1 MGASAC
7 HQSVFRHGLSPDR
20 FPRVHA
26 TFNFT
31 PSLLVQLKE
40 IGDGAVQDL
49 FLEHARR
56 RAADLN
62 HEEQAFL
69 IRHYSINWA
78 TMIRPFP
85 RYHELLVKRGLDI
98 DGQDLQRV
106 ARQFSSQ
113 DFLDLQVWFNLA
125 WFGYGAVQRYPR
137 LAALRAKNRGFTRRR
152 SSEVLALQRQTVQD
166 IVPMYRRLAERG
178 QIELTTTPFII
189 RSSR

>member
-1 MGASAC
+1 MA
-7 HQSVFRHGLSPDR
+7 FLLDR

-69 IRHYSINWA
+69 RHYFSINWA

-113 DFLDLQVWFNLA
+113 VSWISKCGSISLGSA
-125 WFGYGAVQRYPR
+125 TERSSAIR
-137 LAALRAKNRGFTRRR
+137 LAALRAKNRGF
-152 SSEVLALQRQTVQD
+152 SEEEKQEVLALQRQTVQD
-166 IVPMYRRLAERG
+166 IVPMYRRWRRRLN
-178 QIELTTTPFII
+178 
-189 RSSR
+189 